1 MAGVEIQ
8 SLRLIEKDN
17 SRRRRHHDI
26 EEEKEKIFISG
37 LDSYNRHHH
46 TGSSSSQTHLAG
58 DDPLIEEL
66 PPYRRR
72 NVGKSLT
79 AYGKPLRLRGLTER
93 VVSSSSSKKRDK
105 EDSGHCSSSSSS
117 EAGEDCRNLSICF
130 LNETASE
137 DEDEEEED
145 QKSEEHYN
153 SLKIER
159 VSAKSLKRDFLNS
172 SSSSLSSSSHSPLP
186 SPTKSPSSFPQQI
199 KAIQD
204 EAKRKLEV
212 AKYIAAKTIANDRT
226 QRRLNSPTC
235 RILGL
240 QYSKKLNRTI
250 LTDMN
255 VAQLQ
260 IILNSFLSTIEG
272 LNEDLVQFLIL
283 RDELA
288 IEQDSLLTDIEDIT
302 QSLRSDPTYIFKN
315 TMTLESLLEEIAF
328 RRRKDIRSS
337 PTDRIGFST
346 SYSTTYWTDLF
357 VRHFLFQTEIEVDQD
372 DMLFFV
378 RKLPRSRNVLEVF
391 RRDSRK
397 LPIGDPDI
405 DWEKTIYL
413 NLIVH
418 QLDYT
423 ITLAICSRTSPKDLQ
438 VLKRYSQKVYAT
450 PSRRKMDGKGDFE
463 EITYP
468 NVCFT
473 VDNFDEI
480 FGETVIRDGESL
492 GIELTA
498 TDPTNLIKTV
508 LFTASVPYEPIR
520 RVYDSHVQETC
531 GVCVRIIGISDQGH
545 AELGVSK
552 TKEGCETPCSEPGMG
567 SLRNGLLLQRSKSPP
582 PTSSALKKTHH
593 RRLSDPSSS
602 INDFMRMGI
611 LSDTRYHHR
620 SNNLHPNTVGGH
632 RSSSESDGLDLLCG
646 DAHCEIYAG
655 DLLDEFEETKY
666 NPLWTMKGH
675 TQIFHSWRE
684 TKRFQCIPFSTYVT
698 YVTLPWW
705 TIITNILNKQKP
717 PLLTFD

>member
-1 MAGVEIQ
+1 
-8 SLRLIEKDN
+8 
-17 SRRRRHHDI
+17 
-26 EEEKEKIFISG
+26 
-37 LDSYNRHHH
+37 
-46 TGSSSSQTHLAG
+46 
-58 DDPLIEEL
+58 
-66 PPYRRR
+66 
-72 NVGKSLT
+72 
-79 AYGKPLRLRGLTER
+79 
-93 VVSSSSSKKRDK
+93 
-105 EDSGHCSSSSSS
+105 
-117 EAGEDCRNLSICF
+117 
-130 LNETASE
+130 
-137 DEDEEEED
+137 
-145 QKSEEHYN
+145 
-153 SLKIER
+153 
-159 VSAKSLKRDFLNS
+159 
-172 SSSSLSSSSHSPLP
+172 
-186 SPTKSPSSFPQQI
+186 
-199 KAIQD
+199 
-204 EAKRKLEV
+204 
-212 AKYIAAKTIANDRT
+212 
-226 QRRLNSPTC
+226 
-235 RILGL
+235 
-240 QYSKKLNRTI
+240 
-250 LTDMN
+250 
-255 VAQLQ
+255 
-260 IILNSFLSTIEG
+260 
-272 LNEDLVQFLIL
+272 
-283 RDELA
+283 
-288 IEQDSLLTDIEDIT
+288 
-302 QSLRSDPTYIFKN
+302 
-315 TMTLESLLEEIAF
+315 MTLESLLEEIAF

-520 RVYDSHVQETC
+520 RVYDSRTSQTVRKKLSQTNLFSLFYGKTSKRRVEY
-531 GVCVRIIGISDQGH
+531 VRIIGISDQGH

-552 TKEGCETPCSEPGMG
+552 TKEGCETPCSEPGVDLIDLWPDG
-567 SLRNGLLLQRSKSPP
+567 EDEPYYPDGFLTERSPVTEKQEPA
-582 PTSSALKKTHH
+582 TNFIGFKKTHH

-705 TIITNILNKQKP
+705 TIITNILNKQK
-717 PLLTFD
+717 

>member
-46 TGSSSSQTHLAG
+46 TGSSSSQTQCCVPSNYIQSSDTREHIRKSLAG

-159 VSAKSLKRDFLNS
+159 VSAKSLVKGNISTKKGHVIIPINDTKKRDFLNS

-302 QSLRSDPTYIFKN
+302 QSLR
-315 TMTLESLLEEIAF
+315 LEF
-328 RRRKDIRSS
+328 
-337 PTDRIGFST
+337 
-346 SYSTTYWTDLF
+346 
-357 VRHFLFQTEIEVDQD
+357 
-372 DMLFFV
+372 
-378 RKLPRSRNVLEVF
+378 
-391 RRDSRK
+391 
-397 LPIGDPDI
+397 
-405 DWEKTIYL
+405 
-413 NLIVH
+413 
-418 QLDYT
+418 
-423 ITLAICSRTSPKDLQ
+423 
-438 VLKRYSQKVYAT
+438 
-450 PSRRKMDGKGDFE
+450 
-463 EITYP
+463 
-468 NVCFT
+468 
-473 VDNFDEI
+473 
-480 FGETVIRDGESL
+480 
-492 GIELTA
+492 
-498 TDPTNLIKTV
+498 
-508 LFTASVPYEPIR
+508 
-520 RVYDSHVQETC
+520 
-531 GVCVRIIGISDQGH
+531 
-545 AELGVSK
+545 
-552 TKEGCETPCSEPGMG
+552 
-567 SLRNGLLLQRSKSPP
+567 
-582 PTSSALKKTHH
+582 
-593 RRLSDPSSS
+593 
-602 INDFMRMGI
+602 
-611 LSDTRYHHR
+611 
-620 SNNLHPNTVGGH
+620 
-632 RSSSESDGLDLLCG
+632 
-646 DAHCEIYAG
+646 
-655 DLLDEFEETKY
+655 
-666 NPLWTMKGH
+666 
-675 TQIFHSWRE
+675 
-684 TKRFQCIPFSTYVT
+684 
-698 YVTLPWW
+698 
-705 TIITNILNKQKP
+705 
-717 PLLTFD
+717 